1 MTMAFFSDKQR
12 ETILLL
18 LLLLLMLLILSP
30 PLIQADLKLIETL
43 CRNSD
48 TPATCMECVT
58 SSENALVLDSVGIAT
73 SLVNCTDDQAK
84 ILGASMEELATN
96 SSNDTRKPIYQTCAN
111 DYQRNIPPFLISAK
125 NSLREHNYEGAEYY
139 VVKARKLD
147 LYCHGEIE
155 SYNDE
160 VQDEIYFNM
169 TRFEEFADSACRII
183 EKIYA

>member
-1 MTMAFFSDKQR
+1 MAFFLDKQR
-12 ETILLL
+12 EMLLL

-30 PLIQADLKLIETL
+30 PLIQADLNLIKTL

-48 TPATCMECVT
+48 TPATCMKCVT
-58 SSENALVLDSVGIAT
+58 SSENALVLNSVGIAT
-73 SLVNCTDDQAK
+73 SLVDCTDDQAK

-111 DYQRNIPPFLISAK
+111 DYRRNIPPFLVSAK
-125 NSLREHNYEGAEYY
+125 FSLREHNYEAAEYY
-139 VVKARKLD
+139 VLKARRLD
-147 LYCHGEIE
+147 LYCHRDIE
-155 SYNDE
+155 SYKDE
-160 VQDEIYFNM
+160 VQDEVYFNM